1 MKNKLK
7 IQDLDNFQED
17 LSQEFAAADL
27 SNIQGGLLADT
38 TESATLNVSLE
49 STDQLIAY
57 PLPEPEPKPYP
68 LPWPPYPC
76 CCYPYPYPSPDKP
89 IKIDSQD
96 GITSAFITWCP
107 VIL

>member
-27 SNIQGGLLADT
+27 SKVEGGMLAET
-38 TESATLNVSLE
+38 TDSAALKEVSLAPSDE
-49 STDQLIAY
+49 LIAY
-57 PLPEPEPKPYP
+57 PLPEPDIKPYP

-76 CCYPYPYPSPDKP
+76 GCYPYPHPP
-89 IKIDSQD
+89 IKDSAD
-96 GITSAFITWCP
+96 SIYINWCP